1 MNEQSFLNV
10 ILQYAQEIGWQYISP
25 EDALL
30 QRESDRFL
38 YLYPTLEE
46 QLTKLNPG
54 LVDTVRAKAIIRQL
68 NLLKPTIEGNRDAL
82 SWIRGEQTIF
92 VSEQQRSRSIHLV
105 DFNRPVNNIFQVT
118 DQWRQTGT
126 TYTRRADLVFLI
138 NGIPIAILE
147 IKNRNPDGLADGLA
161 QIQHYH
167 ETIPELFNSTQIFA
181 ITDSLNLFYGTS
193 WNTNRHSLCKWK
205 DESTDSFEYQV
216 KSFFNPNH
224 LLGLL
229 RDYIIFQ
236 NQASKLTKVILRQ
249 HQIRA
254 VEKTIQWL
262 HNSTKKHGIIWHAHG
277 SGKSLTMIALANKIL
292 REGRKKHEKP
302 TVLILVDRNEMEN
315 QLIATL
321 KSCSV
326 TNFEVAQS
334 PQTQREL
341 QRLLNWDY
349 RGLVFSTIQ
358 KFHEMPANINTR
370 ESFFI
375 LIEEAHRYTS
385 GKLFNYL
392 ITALPNATCICFTG
406 TPTQKQLKGKSIF
419 AALGKENEDIYI
431 DTYSSSDSIED
442 EITLPIYY
450 NHPSY
455 YSSVNWGILERELL
469 NFDEIQDITTEDE
482 LNVILNR
489 SSTFREILKSH
500 ERINQ
505 IAAYIAQHFQEN
517 VEPLGLKAFLLAF
530 DREACALYKEALDKY
545 LPPEYSQ
552 VIYSTTPY
560 DKDLL
565 RKFSLSPQEEQRII
579 RNFCRK
585 EELPKIL
592 IFTEKLLTGF
602 DAPILYCLYLDK
614 PLRDHS
620 LLQAI
625 SRINR
630 PYEDGNGLVK
640 TSGLLVDFIGISHE
654 LEKALADET
663 QVKVENKVEELAREE
678 AKAEAERQA
687 LGVDEN
693 TFAIYTT
700 LKPVIR
706 TLSAEQA
713 KEINSFFTQFPEFLW
728 NQQQNRQLRIQLYKT
743 FQPFV
748 EPQKMIE
755 ITNELLKLQR
765 I

>member
-1 MNEQSFLNV
+1 MNEQALLNV
-10 ILQYAQEIGWQYISP
+10 ILQYAQEIGWEYITP

-30 QRESDRFL
+30 QRESNRFL

-54 LVDTVRAKAIIRQL
+54 VVDTVRAKEIIRQL

-92 VSEQQRSRSIHLV
+92 VSEQQRLHLVRLV
-105 DFNRPVNNIFQVT
+105 DFEKPGNNIFQVT
-118 DQWRQTGT
+118 NEWRQTGT
-126 TYTRRADLVFLI
+126 TYIRRADLVFLI
-138 NGIPIAILE
+138 NGIPIAIVE
-147 IKNRNPDGLADGLA
+147 IKRCNPDSLADGLA
-161 QIQHYH
+161 LIQDYH
-167 ETIPELFNSTQIFA
+167 ETIPELFTSTQIFA
-181 ITDSLNLFYGTS
+181 ITDSLNLFYGAS

-236 NQASKLTKVILRQ
+236 NQVSKLTKVILRQ

-262 HNSTKKHGIIWHAHG
+262 HEPSKKHGIIWHAQG
-277 SGKSLTMIALANKIL
+277 SGKSLTMIALGNKIL
-292 REGRKKHEKP
+292 REIGKSSEQP
-302 TVLILVDRNEMEN
+302 TVLMLVDRNERED
-315 QLIATL
+315 QLASTI
-321 KSCSV
+321 
-326 TNFEVAQS
+326 TNFGFTTFQVAQS
-334 PQTQREL
+334 QREL
-341 QRLLNWDY
+341 QRLLSWDY
-349 RGLVFSTIQ
+349 RGLIVSTIQ
-358 KFHEMPANINTR
+358 KFHEIPDNINTR
-370 ESFFI
+370 KSFFI
-375 LIEEAHRYTS
+375 LIEEAHRNTN

-392 ITALPNATCICFTG
+392 ITALPNATCIGFTG
-406 TPTQKQLKGKSIF
+406 MPIKKLSDWKSIF
-419 AALGKENEDIYI
+419 TVSEQGNEQSYI
-431 DTYSSSDSIED
+431 IDKYSLQESTDDGILLPVNYVSAFLELQIHQDTLEKDFFSLNETDEIIDED
-442 EITLPIYY
+442 EPSILLNRNITL
-450 NHPSY
+450 
-455 YSSVNWGILERELL
+455 
-469 NFDEIQDITTEDE
+469 
-482 LNVILNR
+482 
-489 SSTFREILKSH
+489 REIVKNC

-505 IAAYIAQHFQEN
+505 IAAYIAQHFREN
-517 VEPLGLKAFLLAF
+517 VEPMGFKAFLIAV
-530 DREACALYKEALDKY
+530 DREACALYKEALDRY

-552 VIYSTTPY
+552 AIYSTTLHDSY
-560 DKDLL
+560 LL
-565 RKFSLSPQEEQRII
+565 KNFSLSPQEEQNIR
-579 RNFCRK
+579 RNFRRK

-592 IFTEKLLTGF
+592 IFTEKLLAGF

-625 SRINR
+625 SLINR

-640 TSGLLVDFIGISHE
+640 TSGLLVDFIGIYQE
-654 LEKALADET
+654 LGKALADET
-663 QVKVENKVEELAREE
+663 QAKVKELAKEE

-706 TLSAEQA
+706 TLSVEQA
-713 KEINSFFTQFPEFLW
+713 KEINSLFTQFPEFLW

-743 FQPFV
+743 VQPFV

>member
-1 MNEQSFLNV
+1 MNEQALLNV
-10 ILQYAQEIGWQYISP
+10 ILQYAQEIGWEYIPP

-54 LVDTVRAKAIIRQL
+54 VVNTARAKEIIRQL
-68 NLLKPTIEGNRDAL
+68 NLIKPNIEGNRHAL
-82 SWIRGEQTIF
+82 SWIRGEQTVF
-92 VSEQQRSRSIHLV
+92 VSEQQRLHPVRLV
-105 DFNRPVNNIFQVT
+105 DFEKPRNNIFQFT
-118 DQWRQTGT
+118 NEWRQTGT
-126 TYTRRADLVFLI
+126 AYTARADLVFLI
-138 NGIPIAILE
+138 NGIPIAMVETKSSIHNILTSAL
-147 IKNRNPDGLADGLA
+147 P

-167 ETIPELFNSTQIFA
+167 EIIPKLFTSTQIFA
-181 ITDSLNLFYGTS
+181 IIESLNFFYGAT
-193 WNTNRHSLCKWK
+193 WNTNPHSLCKWK

-216 KSFFNPNH
+216 KSFFNPSH

-262 HNSTKKHGIIWHAHG
+262 HKPSKKHGLIWHAQG
-277 SGKSLTMIALANKIL
+277 SGKRLTMIALANKIL
-292 REGRKKHEKP
+292 REIGKSSERP
-302 TVLILVDRNEMEN
+302 TVLMLVDRKEREA
-315 QLIATL
+315 QLASTIA
-321 KSCSV
+321 SCGF

-334 PQTQREL
+334 KHEL
-341 QRLLNWDY
+341 QRILNWDY
-349 RGLVFSTIQ
+349 RGLVVSTIQ
-358 KFHEMPANINTR
+358 KFHEIPENINTR

-375 LIEEAHRYTS
+375 LIEEAHRNTS
-385 GKLFNYL
+385 GILLEYL
-392 ITALPNATCICFTG
+392 ITSLPNSTCIGFTDM
-406 TPTQKQLKGKSIF
+406 PIRKLSDWKSIF
-419 AALGKENEDIYI
+419 TVSKQENEQSYI
-431 DTYSSSDSIED
+431 IDKYSLEEATNDGIL
-442 EITLPIYY
+442 LPIKYVPAFSELQVY
-450 NHPSY
+450 QDT
-455 YSSVNWGILERELL
+455 LEEEFFSL
-469 NFDEIQDITTEDE
+469 NQTDKIIEEDE
-482 LNVILNR
+482 LSIILNR
-489 SSTFREILKSH
+489 NRPLVARLKAH
-500 ERINQ
+500 DRINQ
-505 IAAYIAQHFQEN
+505 IAAYIAQHFKDN
-517 VEPLGLKAFLLAF
+517 VEPMGFKACLIAA
-530 DREACALYKEALDKY
+530 DREACALYKDALDQY
-545 LPPEYSQ
+545 IPPEYSQ
-552 VIYSTTPY
+552 IICSTTPHY
-560 DKDLL
+560 RDLL
-565 RKFSLSPQEEQRII
+565 RKLSVKPQEGQDII
-579 RNFCRK
+579 RSFCRK

-592 IFTEKLLTGF
+592 IFTEQLLTGF
-602 DAPILYCLYLDK
+602 DVPILYCLYLDK

-630 PYEDGNGLVK
+630 PYDDGNGLVK
-640 TSGLLVDFIGISHE
+640 TSGLLVDFIGIYQE

-663 QVKVENKVEELAREE
+663 QAKVENKVEELARED

-713 KEINSFFTQFPEFLW
+713 KGINSFFTQFPEFLW

-743 FQPFV
+743 LQPFV

-755 ITNELLKLQR
+755 ITNELLKLKR